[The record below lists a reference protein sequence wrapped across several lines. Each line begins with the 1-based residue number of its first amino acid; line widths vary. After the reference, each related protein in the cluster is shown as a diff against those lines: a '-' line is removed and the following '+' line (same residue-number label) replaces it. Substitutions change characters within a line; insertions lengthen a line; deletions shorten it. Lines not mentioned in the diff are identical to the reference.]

1 MQLTIKLPRLF
12 ETIDDLAN
20 LPVHRGHHPR
30 VNFHTPARHPL
41 ALGIQAVPIRD
52 FRSDYIVR
60 FDIGRNET
68 LVFEPLKTFEAQ
80 SVGTGVVSSFVGVPI
95 LGGTLKRPVRRGEGQ
110 VSEEWLSGLLLV
122 PIVEV
127 LEQVIHVECR
137 AIKAVIVVVRI
148 GSAAE
153 PSGIRAVIAQGRV
166 NDR

>member
-20 LPVHRGHHPR
+20 LSVHRGHHPG
-30 VNFHTPARHPL
+30 VHFHTPARHPL
-41 ALGIQAVPIRD
+41 ALGIQAVPVGD
-52 FRSDYIVR
+52 LGSDHIVR
-60 FDIGRNET
+60 LDIGRNEA
-68 LVFEPLKTFEAQ
+68 LVFEPLETFETQ
-80 SVGTGVVSSFVGVPI
+80 SVGTGVVPSFVGVAV
-95 LGGTLKRPVRRGEGQ
+95 LGGTLKRPMRRGEGQ
-110 VSEEWLSGLLLV
+110 VSEEWLFGLLLV

-127 LEQVIHVECR
+127 LEQIVDVKSRAVE
-137 AIKAVIVVVRI
+137 AFIVVVRI